1 MVKDVQPSLEDLI
14 GIEHCKLG
22 FFEELRQKLKEL
34 KSANT
39 ESEQRRQEI
48 AAILDGITDLMMV
61 LSEDL
66 RIISVNRV
74 FHKILGID
82 NPEGRYC
89 YEIFRDET
97 HPCPECPAHRSFRTN
112 TVCRE
117 TAIFSIGDRN
127 MQFEMVASPILTPDK
142 SERRILIFKRDVT
155 MEKEYQAKFYQA
167 EKMATIG
174 QLAAGVAHEVNNPLT
189 AISGF
194 AEGIQRRLAKV
205 DPETGLPDLEDIGD
219 YAATIVKECRR
230 CQSIVQALLTFS
242 RPKSSPFSPV
252 DINVVVSDTLK
263 LLSNILRIKERRIDL
278 RLELCDDL
286 PLIYGDES
294 HLKQIMLN
302 LLVNARDSIE
312 EADRDGTIAI
322 RTSRQGADVV
332 CLAVED
338 TGCGIPAENMG
349 KLFEPFFTTKHVG
362 RGSGIGLSTCYGIV
376 KEHCGE
382 ILVSSQVGTG
392 SHFLVKLPVNP
403 ERQREHS
410 V

>member
-1 MVKDVQPSLEDLI
+1 MVKDALPSLEDLI

-22 FFEELRQKLKEL
+22 FFEELRQKLQEL
-34 KSANT
+34 KQANL
-39 ESEQRRQEI
+39 ESERRSQEI

-66 RIISVNRV
+66 RIISVNHV
-74 FHKILGID
+74 FRRLIGVRR
-82 NPEGRYC
+82 PEGRYC
-89 YEIFRDET
+89 YEIFRGET
-97 HPCPECPAHRSFRTN
+97 HPCPECPAHRSFRTD

-155 MEKEYQAKFYQA
+155 LEKEYQAQFYQA

-174 QLAAGVAHEVNNPLT
+174 QLAAGVAHEINNPLT

-194 AEGIQRRLAKV
+194 AEGIRRRLAKA
-205 DPETGLPDLEDIGD
+205 DPATGLPDLEDIAD
-219 YAATIVKECRR
+219 YASTIVKECRR

-252 DINVVVSDTLK
+252 DLNVVVGDTLK
-263 LLSNILRIKERRIDL
+263 LTGNILRIKGRAIDV
-278 RLELCDDL
+278 RAELCTVL
-286 PLIYGDES
+286 PLIHGDES
-294 HLKQIMLN
+294 HLKQVMLN

-312 EADRDGTIAI
+312 ETGRSGRITV
-322 RTSRQGADVV
+322 RTSLEAPGVV
-332 CLAVED
+332 GLAVED
-338 TGCGIPAENMG
+338 TGCGIPPENMG
-349 KLFEPFFTTKHVG
+349 KLFEPFFTTKHAG

-376 KEHCGE
+376 KEHRGE
-382 ILVSSQVGTG
+382 ILVSSQLGAG
-392 SHFLVKLPVNP
+392 SRFFVKLPVNP
-403 ERQREHS
+403 ERQCEHT